1 MNRSMLPLL
10 FLIFFSCQGP
20 WSYYPENPENYQGL
34 WVYAYIVS
42 GRPVENVCLDK
53 LHPLGEV
60 RMHGFAFYESAAL
73 TIKGLFNGKD
83 TSFSL
88 EPDIAYNVN
97 KPNCFVGP
105 RGLIAEAGGNYELEA
120 SITWDSAGV
129 RTVSSFNAKTYIP
142 KKFKVLRAYDL
153 LGQQYNSGS
162 VILYLPPPMDLQS
175 NYFIPDY
182 SEDVGG
188 VIVSMVYGKNV
199 SWGENSF
206 DQIIGQFSD
215 RNDTLRHARFGDR
228 DVLYTAR
235 NQQIGNINKDIDS
248 IPIMGINMPAR
259 GTINLLFYAATPDYF
274 EFEETFLRGR
284 NDSRILPVYN
294 IQGAAGVFAGM
305 LVDTFQVNL
314 RPSDSVKV
322 YPHLL
327 AQETYCWQID
337 DETDVPYRQLHREC
351 IEFWDEYI
359 WNTIA
364 CGKKPPCGIFYPVSP
379 WYEIPSERLKNIL
392 SMEELITWC
401 EHRDFPID
409 IYPLCGTALVH
420 YSKSGKSSPIL
431 DREVK
436 KWCEAH
442 KSNEECVL

>member
-1 MNRSMLPLL
+1 MLPLL

-20 WSYYPENPENYQGL
+20 WSYYPENPESYQGI

-53 LHPLGEV
+53 LHSLGEV
-60 RMHGFAFYESAAL
+60 RMHGFAFYNSADI

-88 EPDIAYNVN
+88 KPNTANYANN
-97 KPNCFVGP
+97 PNCFVGP
-105 RGLIAEAGGNYELEA
+105 GNLIAEAGGNYELEA
-120 SITWDSAGV
+120 SIAWDSAGV
-129 RTVSSFNAKTYIP
+129 PKVSGFSAKTYIP
-142 KKFKVLRAYDL
+142 QKFKVLRAYDL
-153 LGQQYNSGS
+153 LRQQYGYGDT
-162 VILYLPPPMDLQS
+162 VLYLLPPMDLQS
-175 NYFIPDY
+175 NYFIPEY
-182 SEDVGG
+182 SDDVGG
-188 VIVSMVYGKNV
+188 VIVSMVFGKNV

-206 DQIIGQFSD
+206 DKIIGQFSN
-215 RNDTLRHARFGDR
+215 RNDTLRHAHFGDR
-228 DVLYTAR
+228 DILYTAR

-259 GTINLLFYAATPDYF
+259 GAINLLFYATTSDYF
-274 EFEETFLRGR
+274 EFEDTFLRGR
-284 NDSRILPVYN
+284 NDSRIVPVYN
-294 IQGAAGVFAGM
+294 IQDASGIFAGM

-314 RPSDSVKV
+314 KIQDSVKV

-337 DETDVPYRQLHREC
+337 NETNVPYRQLHREC
-351 IEFWDEYI
+351 IDFWDKYI

-364 CGKKPPCGIFYPVSP
+364 CGGKSSCAILQIVAP
-379 WYEIPSERLKNIL
+379 WYEIPSETLKNIL

-401 EHRDFPID
+401 EHRYFPID
-409 IYPLCGTALVH
+409 IYPLCGTAMVH

-436 KWCEAH
+436 KWCEVH
-442 KSNEECVL
+442 RNNEECAL